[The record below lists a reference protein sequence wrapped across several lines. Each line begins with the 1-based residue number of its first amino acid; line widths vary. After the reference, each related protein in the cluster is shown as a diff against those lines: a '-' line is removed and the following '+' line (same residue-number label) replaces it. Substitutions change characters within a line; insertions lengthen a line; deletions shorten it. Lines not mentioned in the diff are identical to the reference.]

1 MGKGLSCKYVYGL
14 VLFLLYGEY
23 DRVHGLLL
31 KEGPLVLCGRKAFLK
46 EPGSFRAGANEMELL
61 LIDGGFPLA
70 MLQGACPI
78 QIGPRARLILQ
89 RRIALEPDGGTLNS
103 AMPNRT
109 ILR

>member
-31 KEGPLVLCGRKAFLK
+31 KEGPVLCGRKAFLK
-46 EPGSFRAGANEMELL
+46 EPVSFRAGANEMEPL

-89 RRIALEPDGGTLNS
+89 RRPDRGTLNS

-109 ILR
+109 IFR